1 MKSANPP
8 PPDAKGYKQSVPGGA
23 TGATPADSP
32 IHPAAYT
39 PAAYTPA
46 DYAEIAAI
54 FNHQRHN
61 DEYFAAHQEWLAAN
75 YPGQWVAVFQDEVVF
90 AGASFRAVAEQVT
103 AAGLPYNKA
112 AVRRIAGEGQPV

>member
-1 MKSANPP
+1 MKSANAPP
-8 PPDAKGYKQSVPGGA
+8 LDAKGYKRSVPGHK

-32 IHPAAYT
+32 IH

-54 FNHQRHN
+54 FNHQQRN

-75 YPGQWVAVFQDEVVF
+75 YPGQWVAVFQGKVV
-90 AGASFRAVAEQVT
+90 ADGASFRAVAEQVT